1 MRKIL
6 ILFVM
11 CILTTAVYAEEAAVL
26 PEGNLRLTENF
37 NSDIAEN
44 GEVSWGFGAEYA
56 TSDWLNLQVLWDD
69 GFRLHPEIGASTLY
83 LGFKGYILGDG
94 ALSSTAGKWLRF
106 STALG
111 LLIPPGETDPNL
123 LDQDQKLWGSS
134 LRLYTDFIFSR
145 YFYINLF
152 GEVAFYPPQHTKS
165 KVFYGGDLVAHY
177 LDLTG
182 EMELHFVIPTKSGVV
197 FKIGA
202 PVRIFYAP
210 WMNAEDEH
218 ALSQY
223 LLTTGGYFGV
233 TLPEGSPP
241 MEMYLKYN
249 ANVLGQ
255 YVNQSHNASIIFKV
269 TFDIGT
275 MKTRAEKRANAE
287 SANDESENNE

>member
-1 MRKIL
+1 MRKLFFIL
-6 ILFVM
+6 VICVLAA
-11 CILTTAVYAEEAAVL
+11 TAYSEEAAVI

-56 TSDWLNLQVLWDD
+56 TSDWLNLQILWND
-69 GFRLHPEIGASTLY
+69 GLRLHPEIGASTLY
-83 LGFKGYILGDG
+83 LGLKGYIFGNN
-94 ALSSTAGKWLRF
+94 ALVPSLGKWLRF

-111 LLIPPGETDPNL
+111 LLIPPGETEPNL

-134 LRLYTDFIFSR
+134 LRLYTDFIFSK
-145 YFYINLF
+145 YFYLNLF
-152 GEVAFYPPQHTKS
+152 GEVTFYPPQHTKT

-182 EMELHFVIPTKSGVV
+182 ELELHFVIPTKSGVV
-197 FKIGA
+197 LKIGA

-241 MEMYLKYN
+241 VEMILRYN
-249 ANVLGQ
+249 ANILGQ
-255 YVNQSHNASIIFKV
+255 YVNKSHTASIIFKV

-275 MKTRAEKRANAE
+275 MKSRAEK
-287 SANDESENNE
+287 SANNAPEENDE

>member
-1 MRKIL
+1 MRKLFFIL
-6 ILFVM
+6 VICVLAA
-11 CILTTAVYAEEAAVL
+11 TAYSEEAAVI

-56 TSDWLNLQVLWDD
+56 TSDWLNLQILWND
-69 GFRLHPEIGASTLY
+69 GLRLHPEIGASTLY
-83 LGFKGYILGDG
+83 LGLKGYIFGNN
-94 ALSSTAGKWLRF
+94 ALVPSLGKWLRF

-111 LLIPPGETDPNL
+111 LLIPPGETEPNL

-134 LRLYTDFIFSR
+134 LRLYTDFIFSK
-145 YFYINLF
+145 YFYLNLF
-152 GEVAFYPPQHTKS
+152 GELAFYPPQHTKS
-165 KVFYGGDLVAHY
+165 KVFYGGDKVAHY
-177 LDLTG
+177 LDLTA
-182 EMELHFVIPTKSGVV
+182 EMELHAVIPLKNGVV
-197 FKIGA
+197 LKVGA

-223 LLTTGGYFGV
+223 LLTAGGYFGV

-241 MEMYLKYN
+241 MEMILRYN
-249 ANVLGQ
+249 ANILGQ
-255 YVNQSHNASIIFKV
+255 YVNQSHNVSFIFKV

-275 MKTRAEKRANAE
+275 MKTRAEK
-287 SANDESENNE
+287 SASEE

>member
-1 MRKIL
+1 MRKLL
-6 ILFVM
+6 ILFFVVS
-11 CILTTAVYAEEAAVL
+11 ILTTAVYAEEAAVL
-26 PEGNLRLTENF
+26 PEGNLRISENF

-56 TSDWLNLQVLWDD
+56 TSDWLNLQVLWYD

-83 LGFKGYILGDG
+83 LGLKGYILGDG
-94 ALSSTAGKWLRF
+94 ALVSSPGKWLRF

-111 LLIPPGETDPNL
+111 LLIPPTETEPNL

-134 LRLYTDFIFSR
+134 LRVYSDFILSR
-145 YFYINLF
+145 YFYINLY
-152 GEVAFYPPQHTKS
+152 GEAAFYPPQHTKT
-165 KVFYGGDLVAHY
+165 KVFYGGDKVAHY
-177 LDLTG
+177 LDLTA
-182 EMELHFVIPTKSGVV
+182 EMELHAVIPLKNGVV
-197 FKIGA
+197 LKVGA

-241 MEMYLKYN
+241 MEMILRYN
-249 ANVLGQ
+249 ANILGQ
-255 YVNQSHNASIIFKV
+255 YVNQSHHASIIFKV

-275 MKTRAEKRANAE
+275 MKSRAEKSANA
-287 SANDESENNE
+287 ESENNESENE